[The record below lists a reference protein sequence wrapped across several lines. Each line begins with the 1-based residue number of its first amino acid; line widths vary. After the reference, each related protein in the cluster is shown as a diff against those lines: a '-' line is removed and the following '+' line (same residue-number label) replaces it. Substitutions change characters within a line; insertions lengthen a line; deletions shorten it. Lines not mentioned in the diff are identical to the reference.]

1 MIVIDPIFHEEEL
14 RPFTRRSSSG
24 HLTDQSSKDD
34 YALNENH
41 DDDGLFTYY
50 RGDIR
55 NTALLDEIFSH
66 PTRKISGVINLAAVS
81 RVLWCLENQAD
92 CTAVNV
98 DAVAGLLDALPGSS
112 AWVERTQGE
121 GGKNADGGRLPWFIQ
136 ASSREVYGDTKPGEH
151 ITESSATVPSNVYG
165 QSKLSAEHA
174 IQAFIDREKEK
185 TAAKGT
191 LQAIALR
198 LSNVYGGEFDHRER
212 LVPAMMTQAIAHRT
226 IQMVGG
232 DQFVSPAGG
241 FASHY

>member
-1 MIVIDPIFHEEEL
+1 LIIVDPIFHEEEL
-14 RPFTRRSSSG
+14 RAFTQRSSSG

-34 YALNENH
+34 YALTKNDDD
-41 DDDGLFTYY
+41 DDDGMFTYY

-55 NTALLDEIFSH
+55 NTTLLNEIFSH

-98 DAVAGLLDALPGSS
+98 DAVAELLDALPGSS

-121 GGKNADGGRLPWFIQ
+121 GGKNVDGRRLPWFVQ

-185 TAAKGT
+185 TATKGT

-226 IQMVGG
+226 IQLVGG
-232 DQFVSPAGG
+232 DQFVSHGSVG
-241 FASHY
+241 